1 MKVKISYLSLIRDIT
16 QVKEEEIEVPENT
29 KIRDIIAFLLK
40 KYEGLRPFIE
50 QEILITL
57 NGEIISDLEKEIQ
70 NNSEIIIGIPPFGG

>member
-16 QVKEEEIEVPENT
+16 QVKEEEIEIPENT
-29 KIRDIIAFLLK
+29 KIRDLIIFLLK
-40 KYEGLRPFIE
+40 KYEGLKPFIE

-57 NGEIISDLEKEIQ
+57 NGEVISDLEKEIP

>member
-16 QVKEEEIEVPENT
+16 QVKEEEIEIPENT
-29 KIRDIIAFLLK
+29 KIKDLIALLLK
-40 KYEGLRPFIE
+40 KYEGLKPFIE

-57 NGEIISDLEKEIQ
+57 NGEVISDLEKEIP

>member
-40 KYEGLRPFIE
+40 KYEGLGPFIE

-57 NGEIISDLEKEIQ
+57 NGEIISDLEKEIP